1 MYLKKKVGV
10 MILEDGTGAELTK
23 ISQGDKNGYKLIQ
36 DIKLSQIRRR
46 IASLPRILILKER
59 KRILP
64 SFQ

>member
-36 DIKLSQIRRR
+36 DLKLSQIRRR